1 MRKKKEN
8 LAACNKSNIL
18 ESAKKLFATKGLG
31 QTTMD
36 DIAREA
42 NYSKSTLYVYFRSK
56 DDILN
61 HLMAEGLGLFK
72 EQVRELTARH
82 EDRQGFLSALGRL
95 ALEIHNSQPV
105 YFLGISGRVR
115 NGGKVPKDD
124 EVVEGVNAACREV
137 NEIILSKVNSGK
149 LNTTGI
155 TDAEMEAL
163 TVWWFSMC
171 GFIEIASNTNG
182 YAGGSDHRDTDS
194 FLEYGFDKLANTF
207 AFEK

>member
-18 ESAKKLFATKGLG
+18 ESAKKLFAVKGLG

-61 HLMAEGLGLFK
+61 HLMAEGMGLFK

-82 EDRQGFLSALGRL
+82 EDRQEFLSALGRL
-95 ALEIHNSQPV
+95 ALEIHNTQPV
-105 YFLGISGRVR
+105 YFLGISGQVR
-115 NGGKVPKDD
+115 NGGKVPHDD
-124 EVVEGVNAACREV
+124 EVVQDVSAACREV
-137 NEIILSKVNSGK
+137 KEIILNKVKVKSKLS
-149 LNTTGI
+149 TTGQP
-155 TDAEMEAL
+155 EADL
-163 TVWWFSMC
+163 EAMTVWWFSMC
-171 GFIEIASNTNG
+171 GFIEIASAQNG
-182 YAGGSDHRDTDS
+182 YASFKDSDNSDS
-194 FLEYGFDKLANTF
+194 FPEYGFGKLADFLNI
-207 AFEK
+207 